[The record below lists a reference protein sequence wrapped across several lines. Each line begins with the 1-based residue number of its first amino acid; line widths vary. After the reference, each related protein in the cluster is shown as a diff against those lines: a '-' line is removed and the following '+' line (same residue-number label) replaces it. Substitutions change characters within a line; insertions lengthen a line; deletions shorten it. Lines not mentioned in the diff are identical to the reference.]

1 MHHVTGG
8 LNRFILTV
16 LGLLLFV
23 GGLGWLAV
31 LTESRLGLLSLL
43 GLVAPEGRII
53 VPPLT
58 GAAGAWL
65 LGGIG
70 LLIML
75 LGTWLGLRQMP
86 RRGSVSG
93 YSWQPPVDAD
103 TSGTTVVDASALG
116 HAIAQDTTGLTGV
129 AHAKVLLF
137 GAAAA
142 PELLIQVSVDDRA
155 DITAVLT
162 SLEDVVLPNAEDAI
176 GTPLHHVGVRVR
188 TGGRS
193 DSVNTVSI
201 TAPE

>member
-58 GAAGAWL
+58 GTAGACL

-75 LGTWLGLRQMP
+75 LGTWFGLRQMP

-116 HAIAQDTTGLTGV
+116 HAIAQDATGLTGV